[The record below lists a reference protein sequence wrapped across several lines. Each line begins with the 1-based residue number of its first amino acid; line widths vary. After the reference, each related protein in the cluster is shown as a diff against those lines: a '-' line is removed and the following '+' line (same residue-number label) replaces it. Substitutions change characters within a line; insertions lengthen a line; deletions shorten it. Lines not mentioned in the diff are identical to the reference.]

1 MGGPRR
7 RSAGERLRRL
17 GFRAEV
23 RAQRPEGSFSIREF
37 IMRESEIDGFDVP
50 PSRPWLGPIIVVG
63 ALAII
68 GVIPY
73 LLGFGFF
80 ASRVILSKDVN
91 VYVWNFSGEE
101 LTFEIDFS
109 EDVNLPAGMETVRTL
124 TGPVSI
130 TARGTDG
137 EIVEHFDIELERPVF
152 YNANG
157 STCFAVYDVTAYYDG
172 TEDSRLRLVDRIYQ
186 DDTFYE
192 IQADTVVLPR
202 RPTPTQAIG
211 DVHWIEP
218 VTDCDNLDPAYEE
231 SLLVQAEI
239 RLQRRREEYEQAL
252 EEARGY

>member
-1 MGGPRR
+1 M
-7 RSAGERLRRL
+7 SD
-17 GFRAEV
+17 
-23 RAQRPEGSFSIREF
+23 
-37 IMRESEIDGFDVP
+37 SEIEGFEVP
-50 PSRPWLGPIIVVG
+50 PSRPWLAPLVVVS
-63 ALAII
+63 AIAVI

-80 ASRVILSKDVN
+80 ATRVIFSQDVN

-101 LTFEIDFS
+101 LTFEIEFA
-109 EDVNLPAGMETVRTL
+109 EDVHLPAGMETVRTL
-124 TGPVSI
+124 TGPV
-130 TARGTDG
+130 TVAALNTDG
-137 EIVEHFDIELERPVF
+137 EVVESFDLEIERPLF
-152 YNANG
+152 YNSNG
-157 STCFAVYDVTAYYDG
+157 STCFAVYDVTSYYDG

-186 DDTFYE
+186 DDRFYE
-192 IQADTVVLPR
+192 IQAETVVLPR

-252 EEARGY
+252 QEARGY